1 MNKTNLKLIFDQY
14 IDRFAELNDPAGN
27 NEGYKW
33 TAESCF
39 VANWNIDADDF
50 PTMFKAAMKETSNL
64 IDNATIQ
71 PVGGILLL
79 LKQDN
84 EVEFVRECFRSL
96 FAEDDGDIDARQD
109 RIYDFIEKINAK
121 IDQYAKGSWKYP
133 QTVNSVIYYLCLRYP
148 NKNYIYKATEATEW
162 ANCVEYGDD
171 FGSGQSFSLA
181 KYYKMCDELLEAV
194 LSNDEIMQLHRDRFS
209 KYANGFDDE
218 CHILVYDIIYCAHT
232 YHFYTDGMI
241 HTTSTKERI
250 NRATARAELDAL
262 ENRIQEIKDN
272 LSRLGTNPTQPIDM
286 VGMTIVHKAF
296 GSGTVKSQTSDI
308 QVITFAAGD
317 KKFQFPTAYIGGF
330 LKADDEI
337 IQKILD
343 ADAQAKEIK
352 KLENELK
359 GLEGRFSRIS
369 RTF

>member
-39 VANWNIDADDF
+39 VANWDIDADDF
-50 PTMFKAAMKETSNL
+50 STMFKAAMKETSNL

-71 PVGGILLL
+71 PIGGILLL

-96 FAEDDGDIDARQD
+96 FAEDDGDIDARQG

-194 LSNDEIMQLHRDRFS
+194 LSNDEIMQLHRERFS

-241 HTTSTKERI
+241 YTTSTKERI
-250 NRATARAELDAL
+250 NRATVRAELDAL
-262 ENRIQEIKDN
+262 ENRIQEIKGS
-272 LSRLGTNPTQPIDM
+272 LSRLVTNPTQPVDM
-286 VGMTIVHKAF
+286 VGMTVVHKAF
-296 GSGTVKSQTSDI
+296 GSGTVKSQTGDI

-359 GLEGRFSRIS
+359 GLEDRFSRIS